1 MSDLPDSRELHGHTI
16 EPHGT
21 ETGPG
26 YEERLMVKIDRFSIN
41 AGALREYIEDRKEAA
56 DFDDGTMHGALA
68 SLRDVTYD
76 ISLIDGPVTLSEL
89 EDIADTI
96 EEMEEEYFSDDE
108 PETFLDEV
116 KELVNWDE
124 KGDLEGDEAELSEYN
139 DDLVY
144 LTMKYGTDE
153 DVWEALMESD
163 EVKVTNVDGVTV
175 EDSSRS
181 DIESVRV
188 EVERA

>member
-16 EPHGT
+16 EPRGT

-26 YEERLMVKIDRFSIN
+26 DEERLMVDVDQFSIN
-41 AGALREYIEDRKEAA
+41 AGALREYIAERKEAA
-56 DFDDGTMHGALA
+56 DFDDGTMHGARA

-96 EEMEEEYFSDDE
+96 EDMEEYFSDDE

-153 DVWEALMESD
+153 DVWEVLMESD
-163 EVKVTNVDGVTV
+163 EVKVTSVDGVTV

-181 DIESVRV
+181 DIEAVRV